1 MDFKNFKK
9 NFNKYQPVKETVFSR
24 MSKEQKEFLIMCR
37 DNNTPITFSKMKEL
51 WFELGW
57 GYISD
62 ESIRKRYIYLKN
74 QRGKK

>member
-1 MDFKNFKK
+1 
-9 NFNKYQPVKETVFSR
+9 

-62 ESIRKRYIYLKN
+62 EAIRKRYIYLKN